1 METPPART
9 PVAATVPAPKPNA
22 GTAHAHPVPK
32 AVRRAAPP
40 APEVPRR
47 RILIVDDH
55 PLVCRALADIIG
67 QVPDLEVC
75 GDAPDPRTA
84 ITLTRQLRPDLALI
98 DINLQEGNGVDL
110 VKQLKAMAPGL
121 AMVVLSQHDEALY
134 AERVVQAGA
143 LGYVNKQES
152 PQVIL
157 AAIRR
162 ALEGKLYLSDKMSDR
177 ILGRLTS
184 DKHAPTADP
193 IAHLSDRELAAFE
206 LIGRGKTTRQIAE
219 ELCISPKTVETYRQ
233 RIKQKLSLSNN
244 SELVQKAVS
253 WVVTRV

>member
-1 METPPART
+1 M
-9 PVAATVPAPKPNA
+9 
-22 GTAHAHPVPK
+22 
-32 AVRRAAPP
+32 
-40 APEVPRR
+40 
-47 RILIVDDH
+47 IS
-55 PLVCRALADIIG
+55 

-75 GDAPDPRTA
+75 GDAPNPHTA
-84 ITLTRQLRPDLALI
+84 MTLVRDLRPDLALI

-110 VKQLKAMAPGL
+110 VKQLKAMVPALP
-121 AMVVLSQHDEALY
+121 MIVLSQHDESLY
-134 AERVVQAGA
+134 AERVIQAGA

-162 ALEGKLYLSDKMSDR
+162 ALEGKLYLSEKMSER
-177 ILGRLTS
+177 ILGRLTA
-184 DKHAPTADP
+184 DKHAPITDP

-206 LIGRGKTTRQIAE
+206 LIGRGKTTRQVAE

-244 SELVQKAVS
+244 SELVQQAVS
-253 WVVTRV
+253 WVVTQR